1 MRLPIGE
8 AITFA
13 LNQLKLL
20 FFQVYRQHST
30 PLSTPLKH
38 FLHLASS
45 TPVPDFSSSSL
56 EGPSQSLPVPPPLC
70 FLMLAHPKAQSF
82 VTFSFPAI
90 LNDFLQR
97 CGYSLITRKLILP
110 IPTCTWN
117 LDLDIQLTT
126 QHLQLNMVTTEL
138 LIPHSSA
145 LVLLPVCLLS
155 ASQNLPSCSVK
166 NPNVIRYSSFPL
178 SLYPLSADPI
188 FSTFKVSL
196 NSVSKHFLFINHTNL
211 KLLPGIL

>member
-8 AITFA
+8 AITFTS
-13 LNQLKLL
+13 NQLKLL

-56 EGPSQSLPVPPPLC
+56 EGPSQSLLVPPPLC

-90 LNDFLQR
+90 LNEPFQS
-97 CGYSLITRKLILP
+97 CGYSLITCKLILP

-138 LIPHSSA
+138 LSPYSST
-145 LVLLPVCLLS
+145 LVLPVCLLS

-166 NPNVIRYSSFPL
+166 NPNVILYSSISL
-178 SLYPLSADPI
+178 SLYPLSADPL
-188 FSTFKVSL
+188 FSTFQVSL
-196 NSVSKHFLFINHTNL
+196 NSISKHFLFINHTNL